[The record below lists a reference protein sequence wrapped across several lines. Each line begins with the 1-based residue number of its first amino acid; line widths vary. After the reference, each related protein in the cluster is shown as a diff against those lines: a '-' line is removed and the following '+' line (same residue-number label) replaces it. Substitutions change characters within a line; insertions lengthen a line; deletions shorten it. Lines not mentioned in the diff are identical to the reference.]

1 MKQFLIIIDGPMG
14 SGKTTIGT
22 LVHKKLKRTALVST
36 DRIKWFVSDF
46 KRGAEDNK
54 MTAEVLYA
62 MCEEYIKHGISLLI
76 PQGFWKK
83 EYVDTY
89 INLAKKHN
97 LELFVYQLETPKEI
111 LLKRLAARPTPALA
125 TSRVPKTRILKNL
138 KTWEENR
145 YNLGKI
151 FDTSKQS
158 AEQITKAIL
167 KEVKSKI

>member
-22 LVHKKLKRTALVST
+22 LVHKKLKRTALVGT

-46 KRGAEDNK
+46 KRGPEDNK
-54 MTAEVLYA
+54 MTAEVLFV
-62 MCEEYIKHGISLLI
+62 MCEEYIKQGINILI

-83 EYVDTY
+83 EYLDEY
-89 INLAKKHN
+89 IDLAKKNN

-111 LLKRLAARPTPALA
+111 LLKRLAERPMPALA
-125 TSRVPKTRILKNL
+125 TSRVPKARILKNL

-145 YNLGKI
+145 YDLGRV

-158 AEQITKAIL
+158 AEQITKEIL
-167 KEVKSKI
+167 KEVKSKV